1 LPTVRPWTSISTTE
15 QDVLF
20 PVLSDRLFTGS
31 RPAGFLLLA
40 ALLLRLFVLPWD
52 AGTPPSPHPDER
64 RVVSVAQGLDGWRDD
79 PGFFAYGSLHFQAV
93 RLFAALQGGSDDW
106 VRLMAGGRMLSL
118 LASMGCLLLGW
129 GLAFSAWGERAAW
142 IFLLIGAW
150 APLDLQLS
158 HYGTVEAHHSLWIM
172 LCLAALYQ
180 LLRTGK
186 WGWAAASGAAFGG
199 ALAVKIASVGL
210 LAPLGVLLLLFLA
223 RGRESAPS
231 FFHAMLFA
239 ISAFLV
245 FDLGEPWA
253 FAGGVLP
260 PGLLVCLA
268 AAAGSALLGSVR
280 PSFRRPAF
288 ILGSF
293 LALSALAALLQASG
307 LVPGQWAAHLLRLEF
322 NPRFLRDT
330 GSQIAM
336 VSGRLEFPY
345 VRIYRHSTPLLYTL
359 KNLGFWG
366 LGPGLLAAFLWA
378 SWRGLRKLLQRHGR
392 LFSRRIP
399 DHLGLLLI
407 LLAWVLPNLLRL
419 STLRVKFLRYEA
431 PLLVPMALV
440 AAWGLSRLRGNVRR
454 RTAVA
459 VAASSIFWGLAYAWA
474 LITPHPFAVAAP
486 WLQNLIP
493 GNAVVAWEHW
503 DEHLPSIGE
512 RALSLDSYDLPD
524 NRAKIEKLAGV
535 LHDADWVI
543 LTSNRVRRTVLANP
557 ELYRLSGNF
566 YRELLEGRAGYEII
580 SRAERAPRFFG
591 LEAPV
596 QSADESF
603 LNYEFPRVL
612 VLRKT
617 GVVDVAGLVE
627 RCEHPPAPP
636 DALSSA
642 SVDRLVLRDTPHI
655 PFAALFRQQASW
667 TLIRLMMLL
676 LAAFSGW
683 ILLAPFL
690 ENWPDRGFGLC
701 LVTFWVLPPWMLW
714 MGSELLHLPVCGGT
728 ATAVFLLPMLAA
740 AMLLLS
746 SPAKRADARRRLDS
760 AFPAILKVLAVLIG
774 VFALFLLIRAS
785 NPAIFW
791 GEKPMDFSFFNAF
804 LNARHWPPPE
814 VWMAGRPLHYY
825 YFGEILVVFPALL
838 SGADPAVAYNLSCAM
853 IPALSAALLASIGLY
868 FSRRKQGMRFLWL
881 PLLVVLAGNLAWL
894 RHIDFLQAG
903 RFFDL
908 WWATSRV
915 IPGIAIDEYPLWTAI
930 FADLHAHFIAMPL
943 FIALPAWALVLSGA
957 RKLLPALLG
966 CALVA
971 GALAAVNPWDIP
983 MAAACCGMGV
993 LLLGRH
999 PFRDLFRLGLAALLG
1014 MLLVAPFLVEL
1025 LAWIHQGTGGFP
1037 ILAFNTGDFAP
1048 AWALLLHFGLFLIPL
1063 AILAFR
1069 RPGRDVPMTLA
1080 LVFGGVGLGW
1090 LLGSSAAALAL
1101 GGAMLFLTA
1110 LEWTPDPRRRLA
1122 WVLAGTALLGIA
1134 FAERFTLIDRM
1145 NTIFKIYNG
1154 VWPALALGLGI
1165 FLLRLRP
1172 RSRLLLTWIVL
1183 PLLVLTL
1190 LNLPLGIVQG
1200 WLQPRVA
1207 SPRPTLDG
1215 RAYLAHFRPGDDYL
1229 IRCLR
1234 GLARPEDIVAEAAGP
1249 SYRDFTRIAMNTGL
1263 ASVVGW
1269 EWHLR
1274 QRGQDPLEIA
1284 ARYEALKELYSGN
1297 APLYRREILDRYHV
1311 DWIVCGELE
1320 RRHYGLHGD
1329 NPFAGVPDVELW
1341 ARRGRSLLYRVRH

>member
-1 LPTVRPWTSISTTE
+1 
-15 QDVLF
+15 
-20 PVLSDRLFTGS
+20 VLSDHLFKGP
-31 RPAGFLLLA
+31 RPAGFLFLA

-64 RVVSVAQGLDGWRDD
+64 QVVSVTQHLSGWSDD

-93 RLFAALQGGSDDW
+93 RLFAALQSGSDDW
-106 VRLMAGGRMLSL
+106 GRLMAGGRMLSL

-129 GLAFSAWGERAAW
+129 GLAFSAWGEGTAW

-150 APLDLQLS
+150 APMDLQLS
-158 HYGTVEAHHSLWIM
+158 HYGTVEAHHSFWIM
-172 LCLAALYQ
+172 LCLASLYQ
-180 LLRTGK
+180 LLRKGK
-186 WGWAAASGAAFGG
+186 WGWAAASGAAFGA
-199 ALAVKIASVGL
+199 ALAVKIASLGL
-210 LAPLGVLLLLFLA
+210 LAPVGLLFLLLLTRRVDPLSLMKD
-223 RGRESAPS
+223 SA
-231 FFHAMLFA
+231 LFA
-239 ISAFLV
+239 AAALLF
-245 FDLGEPWA
+245 FFLGEPWA
-253 FAGGVLP
+253 FAEGSLP
-260 PGLLVCLA
+260 LLFLLSILTVSGA
-268 AAAGSALLGSVR
+268 ALLGSAR
-280 PSFRRPAF
+280 PALRRPAL
-288 ILGSF
+288 ILGF
-293 LALSALAALLQASG
+293 LLALSALAALLQASG
-307 LVPGQWAAHLLRLEF
+307 LLPGQWASRLLHLEF
-322 NPRFLRDT
+322 NPHFLSDT
-330 GSQIAM
+330 ASQIAM

-366 LGPGLLAAFLWA
+366 LGPGLLLAFLWA
-378 SWRGLRKLLQRHGR
+378 SGRGLRKLLQRRGR
-392 LFSRRIP
+392 LLAVRIP

-419 STLRVKFLRYEA
+419 STLQVKFLRYEA
-431 PLLVPMALV
+431 PLLVPMALL
-440 AAWGLSRLRGNVRR
+440 AAWGLSRLRGSVRR
-454 RTAVA
+454 RAAVA

-486 WLQNLIP
+486 WLQDLVP

-503 DEHLPSIGE
+503 DEHLPSIGG

-524 NRAKIEKLAGV
+524 NRAKIEKLAAV
-535 LHDADWVI
+535 LRDADWVI
-543 LTSNRVRRTVLANP
+543 LTSNRVRKTVLANP
-557 ELYRLSGNF
+557 DLYPLSGNF
-566 YRELLEGRAGYEII
+566 YRELLDGRAGFEIV
-580 SRAERAPRFFG
+580 SLAERAPRFFG
-591 LEAPV
+591 FEAPV
-596 QSADESF
+596 QRADESF

-617 GVVDVAGLVE
+617 GDVDVAGLIE
-627 RCEHPPAPP
+627 RCEHPPAPSSS
-636 DALSSA
+636 LSSA
-642 SVDRLVLRDTPHI
+642 SLDRLVLRDTPHI
-655 PFAALFRQQASW
+655 PFIPRFRQQAAW
-667 TLIRLMMLL
+667 ILIGL
-676 LAAFSGW
+676 LALLAVALSGW
-683 ILLAPFL
+683 VLLVPLFRR
-690 ENWPDRGFGLC
+690 WPDGGLGLC
-701 LVTFWVLPPWMLW
+701 LVTFWVLPAWMLW
-714 MGSELLHLPVCGGT
+714 TGSELFGVPVGGETATMFWLLLPAAAVMLLLHGGT
-728 ATAVFLLPMLAA
+728 AKRKELSERFRLA
-740 AMLLLS
+740 
-746 SPAKRADARRRLDS
+746 R
-760 AFPAILKVLAVLIG
+760 PAILKVLAVFFG

-804 LNARHWPPPE
+804 LNARHWPPGE

-825 YFGEILVVFPALL
+825 YFGEMLMVFPALL
-838 SGADPAVAYNLSCAM
+838 SGVDSAVAYNLACAM
-853 IPALSAALLASIGLY
+853 IPALSAALLASVGLY
-868 FSRRKQGMRFLWL
+868 FSRRKKGMSFLWL

-894 RHIDFLQAG
+894 RHIDLLQAG

-915 IPGIAIDEYPLWTAI
+915 IPGFAIDEYPLWTSI

-943 FIALPAWALVLSGA
+943 FIALPVWALVLSGT
-957 RKLLPALLG
+957 RKVLPALLG

-983 MAAACCGMGV
+983 MAAAYCGMA
-993 LLLGRH
+993 LLLLSGR
-999 PFRDLFRLGLAALLG
+999 PLRDFCRLALAALLG
-1014 MLLVAPFLVEL
+1014 MLLVAPFLAEL
-1025 LAWIHQGTGGFP
+1025 VVWIRQGTGGFP
-1037 ILAFNTGDFAP
+1037 LIGFNTGDFAP
-1048 AWALLLHFGLFLIPL
+1048 FWALLLHFGLFLLPL
-1063 AILAFR
+1063 VFLASR

-1110 LEWTPDPRRRLA
+1110 LKWTPDPRLRLA
-1122 WVLAGTALLGIA
+1122 WILAGTALLGIA

-1154 VWPALALGLGI
+1154 VWPGLALGLGI
-1165 FLLRLRP
+1165 FLLRF
-1172 RSRLLLTWIVL
+1172 RSRRLLTSIVV

-1190 LNLPLGIVQG
+1190 FNLPLGIVQG

-1215 RAYLAHFRPGDDYL
+1215 RAYLAQFRPGDDFL

-1234 GLARPEDIVAEAAGP
+1234 GLARPDEIVAEAAGP

-1274 QRGQDPLEIA
+1274 QRGQDPLEIE
-1284 ARYEALKELYSGN
+1284 ARFEALKELYTGDS
-1297 APLYRREILDRYHV
+1297 PLRRREILDRYHI

-1320 RRHYGLHGD
+1320 RRHYGLRGND
-1329 NPFAGVPDVELW
+1329 PFAGVCDVEIR
-1341 ARRGRSLLYRVRH
+1341 ARRGRSLLYRVSH